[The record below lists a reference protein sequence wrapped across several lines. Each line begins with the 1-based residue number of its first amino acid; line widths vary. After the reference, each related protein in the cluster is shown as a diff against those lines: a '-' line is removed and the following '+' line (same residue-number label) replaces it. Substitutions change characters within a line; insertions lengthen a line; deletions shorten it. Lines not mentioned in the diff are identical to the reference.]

1 MERKKRDL
9 KKLFETIE
17 KRIERLPQ
25 SLKALDK
32 LTGYIKGT
40 EKPKRETL
48 DKLSLLVGFQDWES
62 FQKALHGEDDEEF

>member
-1 MERKKRDL
+1 MERKKHDL

-32 LTGYIKGT
+32 LTGYIKGA

-48 DKLSLLVGFQDWES
+48 DKLSLLAGFQDWES
-62 FQKALHGEDDEEF
+62 FQKALHGEEEEEF